1 MRNVELNYQEL
12 TMIRKALHLLCMDI
26 SSEDEESYFA
36 ASELYDKIAELE
48 TQVED
53 ELESQEVEEFN
64 Q

>member
-26 SSEDEESYFA
+26 SSEDEEKYFA
-36 ASELYDKIAELE
+36 ASELYDKIEELE

>member
-26 SSEDEESYFA
+26 SSEDEERYFA
-36 ASELYDKIAELE
+36 ASELYDKIEELE

-53 ELESQEVEEFN
+53 ELESQKVEEFN
-64 Q
+64 

>member
-26 SSEDEESYFA
+26 SSEDEERYFA
-36 ASELYDKIAELE
+36 ASELYDKIEELE

>member
-1 MRNVELNYQEL
+1 MKNVELNYQEL

-26 SSEDEESYFA
+26 SNEDEEKYFA
-36 ASELYDKIAELE
+36 ASELYDKIEELE

-53 ELESQEVEEFN
+53 ELERQEVEEFN